1 MMITT
6 AAGSSLFH
14 SPHQLIVGHSPLV
27 GVLDLPGTIK
37 RPPIRLFFPAST
49 TTTTT
54 RRLTPAKYF
63 VNNRVAYV
71 LQGFAH
77 IVLARHTTKVFRF
90 ILRPLL
96 WLVSLIFPAR
106 FLIIPDTVHVRK
118 ENVVDLVK
126 YVPPS
131 ELSMDND
138 GSNSSTKKKKDKTQ
152 SLVMFSHG
160 LTGTGEEN
168 SIFCTS
174 LAKRGHVVASIHHR
188 DGSSSRVPLADGT
201 CLYYKHLPTGDE
213 YNPHDR
219 LEQVHYRAQELLYA
233 TSWMMGEVEEEE
245 GEVENNGNKNDDTA
259 TTQVILNQIRSN
271 LSQDNIIASGFSY
284 GSATVALASTLQSQR
299 YKCAVL
305 LDPWLHIDYSSKG
318 YEFDFPPEVFGK
330 PWPES
335 STNDDKNANTKNDG
349 TTIIDDADDDSS
361 LKQSNGGR
369 GLNTP
374 AIFINSS
381 QFAGYTKLYGAT
393 CRLADIIN
401 SNSNNKSSSDND
413 DEHPRAEMHI
423 IDDTTHQNFCD
434 TIFWLPRRIAKKIF
448 GLGDAD
454 AYDAYESILNLTNKF
469 LDRF

>member
-6 AAGSSLFH
+6 AGSSLFH
-14 SPHQLIVGHSPLV
+14 SPHQLIVGNSPLV
-27 GVLDLPGTIK
+27 GVLDLPGNIK
-37 RPPIRLFFPAST
+37 RPPIRLFFPAT
-49 TTTTT
+49 TTTATT
-54 RRLTPAKYF
+54 RRLSPAKYF

-118 ENVVDLVK
+118 DNVELVK
-126 YVPPS
+126 YVSPS
-131 ELSMDND
+131 ELLMDND
-138 GSNSSTKKKKDKTQ
+138 NDSNKNTNTKTKKNKSTQ

-219 LEQVHYRAQELLYA
+219 LEQVHFRAHELLYA

-245 GEVENNGNKNDDTA
+245 EEEKKGNKNG
-259 TTQVILNQIRSN
+259 ILDEIRSH
-271 LSQDNIIASGFSY
+271 LSKDNIIASGFSY

-299 YKCAVL
+299 YKCAIL

-318 YEFDFPPEVFGK
+318 YEFDFPPEAFGK
-330 PWPES
+330 PWPS
-335 STNDDKNANTKNDG
+335 KNDG
-349 TTIIDDADDDSS
+349 TTGDDVDDSS
-361 LKQSNGGR
+361 SLKKSNGGR
-369 GLNTP
+369 GLNIP
-374 AIFINSS
+374 SIFINSS

-401 SNSNNKSSSDND
+401 NSQSNNKSSNDD
-413 DEHPRAEMHI
+413 DEHPRAEMHVI
-423 IDDTTHQNFCD
+423 EGTTHQNFCD

-448 GLGDAD
+448 GLGDAN